1 MTDTDVIQALRNRI
15 ESETTE
21 PDWGSE
27 SDALLFLGNWHD
39 SIPRALTLDPI
50 LEAVDVRVYLLLR
63 TLIHAQ
69 GLNRF
74 PSYDEIQR
82 LLNLSR
88 PTVARCLLILRAA
101 RWISLCNSLRDES
114 GRFRGNVYAVH
125 DEVLPLADA
134 IALDGRYLEFL
145 EGIEPHHHPRVAL
158 VAQAVLETIR
168 QAVRQQEEAAQAPS
182 ALTRFTQGVFAASTP
197 QVQRIN
203 AQPDSIDAVQ
213 DLNLDSPV
221 KKMNPAH
228 RVQKLNCKPPVQN
241 LNSAS
246 GHPVQILNSDAEP
259 SQNQQSNAPE
269 KIVNS
274 GGKIFNSATTTCSS
288 SCLNKKTTTTASN
301 SVTETSPHA
310 SAREVSEPA
319 VSFPPG
325 FGDDER
331 RLALGYLQA
340 VETDYHQALL
350 DELAAQIQAKQRSA
364 KPIRN
369 ALGYLHWMC
378 ERLQEGQSPLT
389 SLGVAYR
396 QSRERNQ
403 NSRQTKTQETRTGKP
418 TEVASFLAR
427 RMEVLK
433 ASVEERRKGDAE

>member
-1 MTDTDVIQALRNRI
+1 MTDRDVIQALRSRI
-15 ESETTE
+15 ESQTTE

-50 LEAVDVRVYLLLR
+50 LEAADVRVYLLLR

-101 RWISLCNSLRDES
+101 RWISLCNSLRDGS
-114 GRFRGNVYAVH
+114 GRFSGNVYAVH

-145 EGIEPHHHPRVAL
+145 EGIEQHHHPRVAL

-168 QAVRQQEEAAQAPS
+168 HAVRQQEEAAQAPS

-203 AQPDSIDAVQ
+203 AQPESTDPVQ
-213 DLNLDSPV
+213 DLNSETPVQKMNSAHRV
-221 KKMNPAH
+221 KKLNSIPP
-228 RVQKLNCKPPVQN
+228 VQKLNSESRH
-241 LNSAS
+241 L
-246 GHPVQILNSDAEP
+246 VQILNSDAEP
-259 SQNQQSNAPE
+259 KQNQQASDPE
-269 KIVNS
+269 KILNS
-274 GGKIFNSATTTCSS
+274 GGKIFNSVATTCSS
-288 SCLNKKTTTTASN
+288 SCLNKKTTTASN
-301 SVTETSPHA
+301 SVTENSPHVP
-310 SAREVSEPA
+310 AREAPKPA
-319 VSFPPG
+319 LSFPPG

-340 VETDYHQALL
+340 VEADYHQALL

-378 ERLQEGQSPLT
+378 ERLHEGQSPLT
-389 SLGVAYR
+389 SLGVTYR
-396 QSRERNQ
+396 KSREREQ
-403 NSRQTKTQETRTGKP
+403 RSGQPKPLEPRTGRP
-418 TEVASFLAR
+418 IEVASLLAR
-427 RMEVLK
+427 HMEALK
-433 ASVEERRKGDAE
+433 ACVAERRTGDAE

>member
-1 MTDTDVIQALRNRI
+1 MTDREVIQALRSRI
-15 ESETTE
+15 EEHSVE

-74 PSYDEIQR
+74 PNYDEIQR

-101 RWISLCNSLRDES
+101 RWISLCNSLRDGA

-145 EGIEPHHHPRVAL
+145 EGIEQHHHPRVAL

-168 QAVRQQEEAAQAPS
+168 HAVRQQEEAAQAPS
-182 ALTRFTQGVFAASTP
+182 ALTRFTQGVFAASTSH
-197 QVQRIN
+197 VQRIN
-203 AQPDSIDAVQ
+203 AQPESTDLVQ
-213 DLNLDSPV
+213 ELNSASP
-221 KKMNPAH
+221 
-228 RVQKLNCKPPVQN
+228 VQKLNSAYRVKKLNSNTPVQN
-241 LNSAS
+241 LNSES
-246 GHPVQILNSDAEP
+246 GHPVHILNSDGEP
-259 SQNQQSNAPE
+259 SQNQKDTESG
-269 KIVNS
+269 KILNS

-288 SCLNKKTTTTASN
+288 CLNKKTTTASN
-301 SVTETSPHA
+301 NVTENTPHA
-310 SAREVSEPA
+310 PTREAPENA
-319 VSFPPG
+319 LSFPPG

-340 VETDYHQALL
+340 VDTDYHQALL
-350 DELAAQIQAKQRSA
+350 DELAAQIQAKQRSS

-396 QSRERNQ
+396 QTRGE
-403 NSRQTKTQETRTGKP
+403 TQSHRPSKPPETRTGKP
-418 TEVASFLAR
+418 IEVARLLAR
-427 RMEVLK
+427 HMEALK
-433 ASVEERRKGDAE
+433 ASVAERRTGDAE